1 MPQRVRCVSGL
12 RPRLNSPQSER
23 KIRRLRSAA
32 GARVKGSGDM
42 FCGQCGKQVPDG
54 AKFCNFCGATIAGP
68 AQPAVPQSDPLS
80 AAAIAP
86 RPAPAGPGA
95 PPPPRPASSGGGS
108 GAPPGAE
115 ATHGLITRIKNIL
128 LSPSTE
134 WPVVAAESTTASALY
149 LGYVAPLVAIGV
161 IATFIGHSVI
171 GLPLL
176 GRVGMATSLAHA
188 ILSFLLSFLGVFLL
202 ALIVD
207 LLAPSFGGQRDSL
220 AALKVT
226 VYSFTPGWIAG
237 VLNVVPLLGILGII
251 AAFYGLYLLYLGL
264 PVLMRCPQDKSIGYT
279 VVTVIC
285 AIVMWI
291 VIGVLTTCAVAGL
304 GLAGIGA
311 LGALGHSNERARDS
325 DVAAN
330 MLSNLFGGKSDAD
343 KARVNDA
350 LRTLQKMGEEAQQ
363 ADKSAKAGG
372 STNPPPA
379 GTGQVDANAALGAVG
394 QIIAGGKDVKP
405 VDFHRLKDMLP
416 ESLPGM
422 QRKEASGQSGEAMGL
437 KGSSATARYSDGA
450 GASINIEIADLA
462 SLSGLAGL
470 AAKFDPSMEKETDT
484 GYERTTKVDGQLLH
498 ERYDRRARSGE
509 VDMVIADRFV
519 VTVRGD
525 GVEAATLTASLKQI
539 DLSKLAA
546 AR

>member
-1 MPQRVRCVSGL
+1 
-12 RPRLNSPQSER
+12 
-23 KIRRLRSAA
+23 
-32 GARVKGSGDM
+32 M

-54 AKFCNFCGATIAGP
+54 AKFCNFCGATLAGAP
-68 AQPAVPQSDPLS
+68 QPAAPQPDPMS

-86 RPAPAGPGA
+86 RAAPAPAGPA
-95 PPPPRPASSGGGS
+95 PPPRPAPSGGGP
-108 GAPPGAE
+108 GALPGAE
-115 ATHGLITRIKNIL
+115 AKHGLITRIKNIL

-134 WPVVAAESTTASALY
+134 WPVVAAESTSASALY
-149 LGYVAPLVAIGV
+149 LAYVAPLVAIGV

-188 ILSFLLSFLGVFLL
+188 ILSFLLSFLGVFLI
-202 ALIVD
+202 AFIVD

-226 VYSFTPGWIAG
+226 VYSFTPGWVAG
-237 VLNVVPLLGILGII
+237 VLNVVPMLGILGII

-279 VVTVIC
+279 IVTVIC

-304 GLAGIGA
+304 GLAGMGA
-311 LGALGHSNERARDS
+311 LGALGHSSERARDS
-325 DVAAN
+325 EVAAN
-330 MLSNLFGGKSDAD
+330 MLSNLFGGKSEAD

-350 LRTLQKMGEEAQQ
+350 LRTLQKMGEQSQQ
-363 ADKSAKAGG
+363 ADQTAKAGG
-372 STNPPPA
+372 PTNPPPA
-379 GTGQVDANAALGAVG
+379 STGQVDANAALGAVG
-394 QIIAGGKDVKP
+394 QIIAGGKDVQP
-405 VDFHRLKDMLP
+405 VDFHKLKNMLP

-450 GASINIEIADLA
+450 GATVNIEIADMA
-462 SLSGLAGL
+462 SLSSLAGL

-484 GYERTTKVDGQLLH
+484 GYERTTKVNGQLMH

-509 VDMVIADRFV
+509 VGMVIADRFV

-539 DLSKLAA
+539 DLTKLAA

>member
-1 MPQRVRCVSGL
+1 
-12 RPRLNSPQSER
+12 
-23 KIRRLRSAA
+23 
-32 GARVKGSGDM
+32 M
-42 FCGQCGKQVPDG
+42 FCPQCGKQVPDG
-54 AKFCNFCGATIAGP
+54 ARFCNFCGATIASS
-68 AQPAVPQSDPLS
+68 PQADPTA
-80 AAAIAP
+80 AAAIESQ
-86 RPAPAGPGA
+86 PAPAPVGPGA
-95 PPPPRPASSGGGS
+95 SPAGFASSGSGGP
-108 GAPPGAE
+108 GGQPGAA
-115 ATHGLITRIKNIL
+115 ATPGLIARIKNIL

-134 WPVVAAESTTASALY
+134 WPVVAAESTSASALY

-161 IATFIGHSVI
+161 IATVIGHSVI

-176 GRVGMATSLAHA
+176 GRVGIVTSLAHA
-188 ILSFLLSFLGVFLL
+188 VLSFLLSFLGVFLI

-226 VYSFTPGWIAG
+226 VYSFTPGWVAG
-237 VLNVVPLLGILGII
+237 VLNVVPMLGILGII

-279 VVTVIC
+279 IVTVIC

-291 VIGVLTTCAVAGL
+291 VIGVLSTCAVAGL

-311 LGALGHSNERARDS
+311 LGALSHSSERGRDS
-325 DVAAN
+325 DLAAN

-343 KARVNDA
+343 KARLNEA
-350 LRTLQKMGEEAQQ
+350 LKTLQKMGEQARQ
-363 ADKSAKAGG
+363 ADKTTGAGISAN
-372 STNPPPA
+372 SPPA
-379 GTGQVDANAALGAVG
+379 SSGQVDANAALGAVG
-394 QIIAGGKDVKP
+394 QIIAGGKDVQP
-405 VDFHRLKDMLP
+405 VDFHKLKDMLP

-422 QRKEASGQSGEAMGL
+422 QRKEASGQSGEAMGF
-437 KGSSATARYSDGA
+437 KASSATARYSDGA
-450 GASINIEIADLA
+450 GASINIEIADMA

-484 GYERTTKVDGQLLH
+484 GYERTTKVNGQLLH

-509 VDMVIADRFV
+509 VDIIVADRFAV
-519 VTVRGD
+519 SVRGD
-525 GVEAATLTASLKQI
+525 GIEAAKLTASLQQI

-546 AR
+546 TR